1 MFENDESDFQ
11 DVAENTTGSSDK
23 SDKRTVMLCP
33 VPPTVTDPKEA
44 PVPITVVTS
53 LKGFVN
59 STDAVIATDDVR
71 LLACVI
77 EYSDLLDL
85 EFVLLI
91 GVPNAVYTAE
101 FDLVT
106 WPLDRLSYDE
116 LLSDVVASG
125 RVASLVAGDAA
136 KRADPAMMD
145 AGVKPRV
152 AKVPTSD
159 KLEPK
164 TRSFNAFDLAGSGST
179 APSRDGETR

>member
-1 MFENDESDFQ
+1 MYENDESDFQ
-11 DVAENTTGSSDK
+11 DNASERDASAEK
-23 SDKRTVMLCP
+23 PAKRTVMLCP

-59 STDAVIATDDVR
+59 SPDAIIATDDIR
-71 LLACVI
+71 LLSCVI
-77 EYSDLLDL
+77 EYGDLLNA
-85 EFVLLI
+85 EFVLLT

-125 RVASLVAGDAA
+125 RVANLLANDAA

-145 AGVKPRV
+145 AGVKPRTV
-152 AKVPTSD
+152 KAPTSD

-164 TRSFNAFDLAGSGST
+164 TRSFNAFDLAGSGS
-179 APSRDGETR
+179 AASGEDGEPQ